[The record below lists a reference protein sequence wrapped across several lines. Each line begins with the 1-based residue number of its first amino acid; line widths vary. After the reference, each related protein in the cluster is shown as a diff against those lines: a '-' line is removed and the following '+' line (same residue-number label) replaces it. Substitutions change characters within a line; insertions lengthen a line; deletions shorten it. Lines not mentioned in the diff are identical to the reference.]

1 MKKLILMVIVISLM
15 CSATMA
21 FANGIETEEET
32 VNCEIIEEQHNI
44 DVNQGI
50 TGFGNIDVECCENI
64 SEEDEKD
71 FLQTWDEGTGEND
84 SDIMLTSFSGTGW
97 QSCGT
102 MTSERSY
109 MSSVVVNNNIYTF
122 GGSER
127 GAVTNKTEMYN
138 TISETWTTKKE
149 MPFGRYKHMAVT
161 SNDKV
166 YICAGYDL
174 SGNAV
179 STISVYDVNSNKW
192 LEEIITPNNSTNYS
206 AGMHNGELY
215 IFSGKENGIN
225 SNKVYKYNFDS
236 QTWKQLASMSTYAID
251 SYAVP
256 TNRGFYVIN
265 NQYIYEYNIKD
276 DEWTYIDKMPREV
289 YDCAFV
295 NRGDMDTNELYIT
308 GGRSEINSGV
318 SIANTKYRY
327 DTDSLSTVS
336 NWRAEWYNDL
346 KMIRG
351 LACHNMVIADDV
363 IYVFGGQVTYGED
376 QKLMFKRSIFD
387 EKDDNPE
394 RVKNKWVNYIYGSIN
409 SVDDVDTYQF
419 TPSVD
424 GYYDIVHCNPI
435 QSNNL
440 KYSFNITIKEPDG
453 KKLVDSMYTESFGA
467 TYLKAG
473 KTYSIDIFDIEQTHR
488 GNYMYRIGK
497 VEDDASDNID
507 NALTIPIETEIQKS
521 FIGKDDIDFLKFTIP
536 TTGTYDIEITTQDP
550 IDFEL
555 KTLAD
560 AVVFNANKKEIY
572 DFNTYFDNVFNYKFK
587 AGTYYIALKPFNFYY
602 SRSTSGYA
610 INIHKTAKLNNL
622 YNNRA
627 RHGMDNINGKLYV
640 FGGVGSNYEVLSSI
654 DVYDPDT
661 RLWTQEDNNTENI
674 KKDAAFITSDNKLYT
689 VGGYSNGIY
698 YSDVRS
704 YDTEKKVWRTEG
716 NINTR
721 RGRAGIVTD
730 ERYIYI
736 IGGRNSD
743 GYVNTVEVFDTATGK
758 VSQTFDLPE
767 PMMDVQSFI
776 SGGTLYIVGGTTYNG
791 YSRNVYARVDD
802 MWKPKATMP
811 YESEYIRGKGYNNDF
826 VCAAVNKKGNVDILK
841 YVTDTKSWK
850 IITSNYINDLI
861 YYGFDIMD
869 NHIYL
874 TGGYS
879 YDSREVSDKTYS
891 YDILTDIANQNSDIP
906 VRTVGFE
913 YEQTNNSDI
922 ADAPEILNVNA
933 KVLDDNKG
941 IYELYLDE
949 GDYNYDTRSLPF
961 FFWSAR
967 EGMFAGASK
976 DYRRV
981 IFYADPNTGDRK
993 VKVVVGIGDGRG
1005 YVDKK
1010 SFLLNGNKEKK

>member
-1 MKKLILMVIVISLM
+1 MVIVISLM

-363 IYVFGGQVTYGED
+363 
-376 QKLMFKRSIFD
+376 
-387 EKDDNPE
+387 
-394 RVKNKWVNYIYGSIN
+394 
-409 SVDDVDTYQF
+409 
-419 TPSVD
+419 
-424 GYYDIVHCNPI
+424 
-435 QSNNL
+435 
-440 KYSFNITIKEPDG
+440 
-453 KKLVDSMYTESFGA
+453 
-467 TYLKAG
+467 
-473 KTYSIDIFDIEQTHR
+473 
-488 GNYMYRIGK
+488 
-497 VEDDASDNID
+497 
-507 NALTIPIETEIQKS
+507 
-521 FIGKDDIDFLKFTIP
+521 
-536 TTGTYDIEITTQDP
+536 
-550 IDFEL
+550 
-555 KTLAD
+555 
-560 AVVFNANKKEIY
+560 
-572 DFNTYFDNVFNYKFK
+572 
-587 AGTYYIALKPFNFYY
+587 
-602 SRSTSGYA
+602 
-610 INIHKTAKLNNL
+610 
-622 YNNRA
+622 
-627 RHGMDNINGKLYV
+627 
-640 FGGVGSNYEVLSSI
+640 
-654 DVYDPDT
+654 
-661 RLWTQEDNNTENI
+661 
-674 KKDAAFITSDNKLYT
+674 
-689 VGGYSNGIY
+689 
-698 YSDVRS
+698 
-704 YDTEKKVWRTEG
+704 WRTSY
-716 NINTR
+716 IWR
-721 RGRAGIVTD
+721 RSKT
-730 ERYIYI
+730 
-736 IGGRNSD
+736 N
-743 GYVNTVEVFDTATGK
+743 
-758 VSQTFDLPE
+758 
-767 PMMDVQSFI
+767 VQ
-776 SGGTLYIVGGTTYNG
+776 
-791 YSRNVYARVDD
+791 A
-802 MWKPKATMP
+802 
-811 YESEYIRGKGYNNDF
+811 
-826 VCAAVNKKGNVDILK
+826 
-841 YVTDTKSWK
+841 
-850 IITSNYINDLI
+850 
-861 YYGFDIMD
+861 
-869 NHIYL
+869 
-874 TGGYS
+874 
-879 YDSREVSDKTYS
+879 
-891 YDILTDIANQNSDIP
+891 
-906 VRTVGFE
+906 
-913 YEQTNNSDI
+913 
-922 ADAPEILNVNA
+922 
-933 KVLDDNKG
+933 
-941 IYELYLDE
+941 
-949 GDYNYDTRSLPF
+949 
-961 FFWSAR
+961 
-967 EGMFAGASK
+967 
-976 DYRRV
+976 
-981 IFYADPNTGDRK
+981 
-993 VKVVVGIGDGRG
+993 
-1005 YVDKK
+1005 
-1010 SFLLNGNKEKK
+1010 